1 MNDYT
6 YEEQN
11 LAYKFAEALNDHKSM
26 QWHLSLVR
34 KYELWSL
41 QKQLQ
46 EALAVPDN
54 EVRISRAAIYNSRV
68 KRYGVQKSARD

>member
-6 YEEQN
+6 IEEQN
-11 LAYKFAEALNDHKSM
+11 LAYKFADALNDHQSI

-41 QKQLQ
+41 REQLQ
-46 EALAVPDN
+46 KALTVPDN
-54 EVRISRAAIYNSRV
+54 EVVKNRAAIYNSRV
-68 KRYGVQKSARD
+68 KRYGVEKSTRD

>member
-1 MNDYT
+1 MNDYSP
-6 YEEQN
+6 EEQN
-11 LAYKFAEALNDHKSM
+11 LAYKFADALNDHKSI

-41 QKQLQ
+41 RKELE

-54 EVRISRAAIYNSRV
+54 EVRKSRAAIYNSRV
-68 KRYGVQKSARD
+68 KAYGVEKSARD